1 MTMSVSG
8 STTPAPRSWSRLFA
22 LPSAGDQGFRTVL
35 IGIAGLWVLLY
46 LLNPRFLTIGNL
58 SNLLLQI
65 AAVAVLS
72 MGAVI
77 VLLLAEID
85 LSMGSVSGLCA
96 AIMAVANTKL
106 GVPAPLAIL
115 AAVIAGLA
123 IGAAHGLVVTRFGVP
138 SFVVTLGGLLTWQG
152 AQLVVLGREGNLNIT
167 DDFIISLTASY
178 VPAVLGWV
186 LTVVAG
192 VYLLTSGAIK
202 VVRRD
207 GWTASSR
214 SAVVRQVVA
223 RVPLAALVLV
233 SGALLL
239 DYRGIPLVVLIV
251 LALATGISFV
261 LNARRVGR
269 HLYAIGSNAEAARRT
284 GVRVDRIKVAAFAC
298 SAGLAAVGG
307 VLAASRLFAVNQSSG
322 QGSLL
327 LLAIAGAVIGGVS
340 LFGGVGTVWQALLG
354 SLLIGSIANG
364 MDLLSMPSS
373 YRFVVTGAVLV
384 LAVII
389 DALARRR
396 AAQRG

>member
-1 MTMSVSG
+1 MTVSVAKRTEG
-8 STTPAPRSWSRLFA
+8 QPARLRSRLLA
-22 LPSAGDQGFRTVL
+22 PPSGGDHGFRTVV
-35 IGIAGLWVLLY
+35 IGIVGLWILLY
-46 LLNPRFLTIGNL
+46 ALNPRFLTVGNL

-65 AAVAVLS
+65 AAVTVLS

-77 VLLLAEID
+77 VLLLGEID

-96 AIMAVANTKL
+96 AVMAVVNTKM
-106 GVPAPLAIL
+106 GVPAPLAVVAAIL
-115 AAVIAGLA
+115 CGVVIGLL
-123 IGAAHGLVVTRFGVP
+123 HGVVVTRFAVP

-152 AQLVVLGREGNLNIT
+152 VQLAVLGEQGNLNIT
-167 DDFIISLTASY
+167 DDFIAGLTATY
-178 VPAVLGWV
+178 VPDWLGW
-186 LTVVAG
+186 TVTLLATA
-192 VYLLTSGAIK
+192 YLLSSAMTQRRNRSGPS
-202 VVRRD
+202 
-207 GWTASSR
+207 GQ
-214 SAVVRQVVA
+214 SAPWYKPLLA
-223 RVPLAALVLV
+223 RTPVAALVLIG
-233 SGALLL
+233 GALLISH
-239 DYRGIPLVVLIV
+239 RGIPLVVLIV
-251 LALATGISFV
+251 LAVATLMNYV
-261 LNARRVGR
+261 LTTRKVGR

-298 SAGLAAVGG
+298 TAGLAALGG

-373 YRFVVTGAVLV
+373 YKFAVTGAVLV

-389 DALARRR
+389 DATARRR
-396 AAQRG
+396 AAR

>member
-1 MTMSVSG
+1 MSVSE
-8 STTPAPRSWSRLFA
+8 TKPPVARRWSRLVA

-35 IGIAGLWVLLY
+35 IGIVGLWALLY
-46 LLNPRFLTIGNL
+46 VLNPRFLTIGNL

-65 AAVAVLS
+65 AAVAVIS

-77 VLLLAEID
+77 VLLLGEID

-96 AIMAVANTKL
+96 AIMAVVNTKA
-106 GVPAPLAIL
+106 GIAAPLAIL
-115 AAVIAGLA
+115 LAIAAGAA
-123 IGAAHGLVVTRFGVP
+123 IGALQGVVVTRFGVP

-152 AQLVVLGREGNLNIT
+152 AQLVVLGQQGNLNIT
-167 DDFIISLTASY
+167 DDFTISLTANY
-178 VPAVLGWV
+178 VPAWLGWT
-186 LTVVAG
+186 LTIAAT
-192 VYLLTSGAIK
+192 VYLLVAPALRE
-202 VVRRD
+202 VRGQ
-207 GWTASSR
+207 GWTPDSR
-214 SAVVRQVVA
+214 EVVFR
-223 RVPLAALVLV
+223 RLLGRSPLAVLVLV
-233 SGALLL
+233 SGVLLL

-251 LALATGISFV
+251 LALATVISYV

-269 HLYAIGSNAEAARRT
+269 HLYAIGSNADAARRT
-284 GVRVDRIKVAAFAC
+284 GVRVDRIRIAAFAC